1 MVVGGNVLSCKSF
14 LHIAL
19 IIAFL
24 SVVAPLPAQ
33 TASDE
38 DPSTG
43 ASADPGKTDP
53 GKIESNPD
61 PSKPSKRL
69 FGVVPNYR
77 TTDGT
82 APFSPVTNHQK
93 LSIATHDSFD
103 WPTYVT
109 AGALTLATRSHDPVY
124 GKGVESFAN
133 QYVRWASDQIIGNM
147 LTEGFLP
154 VALHQD
160 PRYFRMGS
168 GRFSSRFWGAV
179 SQIVVAK
186 NDSGHRT
193 FNASE
198 WLGNAMATG
207 ISNAYSPHLNSWSER
222 TDKWMWMVGSDT
234 FSNVIKEFGPDIRQ
248 LLPHHQKPS

>member
-1 MVVGGNVLSCKSF
+1 LSCKSF

-19 IIAFL
+19 IIAVL
-24 SVVAPLPAQ
+24 SFVAPLQAQ
-33 TASDE
+33 SSSEE
-38 DPSTG
+38 DSGPGT
-43 ASADPGKTDP
+43 SADSGKTDP
-53 GKIESNPD
+53 GKIESSAD

-77 TTDGT
+77 TTDGN
-82 APFSPVTNHQK
+82 APFSPLTNHQK

-109 AGALTLATRSHDPVY
+109 AGALTLITRSHDPVY
-124 GKGVESFAN
+124 GTGVESFAN
-133 QYVRWASDQIIGNM
+133 QYVRWAGDQIIGNM
-147 LTEGFLP
+147 LTEGILP

-168 GRFSSRFWGAV
+168 GRLSSRLWGAV

-193 FNASE
+193 FNTSE

-207 ISNAYSPHLNSWSER
+207 ISNTYSPHLNSWSQR
-222 TDKWMWMVGSDT
+222 TDKWMWMIGSDT
-234 FSNVIKEFGPDIRQ
+234 FSNVVKEFGPDIRQ
-248 LLPHHQKPS
+248 RLPHHQKPS